1 MENTTI
7 TIKDTRSVFEIL
19 SNQDISKF
27 VKSVNFRNGSS
38 LKYLPWASAWGI
50 VKNNF
55 PDANYTV
62 YENDMGWDYFTD
74 TRYCWVKV
82 GVTINGLE
90 HIVKRPVYN
99 QRNEAIPY
107 SDVNMGDI
115 NKAHMRALCKACA
128 MHGLGLSL
136 WLGLED
142 MDWDKAERAV
152 EKKSSAVKSTQQA
165 VMPPVPK
172 TVAAPKAES
181 SKPVPAPEVAA
192 VASEPAPKAEAPN
205 APAKAE
211 TVVEVKTE
219 AETPKTEK
227 AETKRFV
234 CNKDGKL
241 WYGSEVF
248 EFTPKV
254 PLELDPDPAKAKA
267 QISELGKQAFTC
279 TDVKLK
285 AYTNQPVYKVFWDMV
300 KTLDADALRVVQKY
314 LSVPM
319 EAELP
324 DDQKNLPHWEKL
336 PENCQTAIN
345 AFAQIATYELTSRK
359 FKHPK
364 A

>member
-1 MENTTI
+1 MDNAIIVKEE
-7 TIKDTRSVFEIL
+7 TRSTFEIL

-27 VKSVNFRNGSS
+27 VKTVNFKNGSS

-55 PDANYTV
+55 PEANYTV

-107 SDVNMGDI
+107 SDVTAGDI

-142 MDWDKAERAV
+142 MDWDKADRAV
-152 EKKSSAVKSTQQA
+152 EKKTSAVKSASQT
-165 VMPPVPK
+165 VTPPIPK
-172 TVAAPKAES
+172 SAKAAPKATVAPA
-181 SKPVPAPEVAA
+181 PVPEVTAVVSDASKEAPA
-192 VASEPAPKAEAPN
+192 VTTKAEA
-205 APAKAE
+205 AP
-211 TVVEVKTE
+211 TVEVEVTE
-219 AETPKTEK
+219 AATP
-227 AETKRFV
+227 AEEPKKFV

-248 EFTPKV
+248 EFKPKESLV
-254 PLELDPDPAKAKA
+254 LDADPAKAKA
-267 QISELGKQAFTC
+267 QVAELGKQPFTC
-279 TDVKLK
+279 TDTKLK
-285 AYTNQPVYKVFWDMV
+285 AYTNQPVFKVFWDMV
-300 KTLDADALRVVQKY
+300 KTLDVEALRLVQKY
-314 LSVPM
+314 LNVPTYD
-319 EAELP
+319 ELP
-324 DDQKNLPHWEKL
+324 DDKKDLPHWEKL
-336 PENCQTAIN
+336 PENCRLGIN
-345 AFAQIATYELTSRK
+345 YLAQLANYELTTRK
-359 FKHPK
+359 FHHPK
-364 A
+364 